1 MKLTAKDLLKLKII
15 DEIIPEP
22 LGGAHRDPDNIANDI
37 TTTTTISTAPS
48 TTSENSSESTTTTSA
63 TIQYTFDVEKM
74 SPFTG
79 KELPPETWLNR
90 PRRVIAFK
98 IDNNINARPQ
108 SGLQE
113 ADAVHE
119 ILVEGG
125 MTRFLAFF
133 YDNTSKYLGPIRSA
147 RPTDPTVVRP
157 YGGTLV
163 VSGATAGLIPS
174 IRELGV
180 PVLEEQNSPVM
191 FRISNRKAPH
201 NLYADTELVRERIEE
216 RGFYFLQPGP
226 GPLYPFGL
234 NQNNWVEG
242 ADRVTVKYSEF
253 TTVIWKLDGKKYS
266 RFIIDKYSENKEAVA
281 HNFISQDGNYTDI
294 LQTET
299 IVVLQGPIYKDQAT
313 TLPSVLTVGVGNAYV
328 FNNDKYIQG
337 TWRRGDI
344 NEPFVLTDLNGD
356 DIQVPPSTQWVHIL
370 PNEGEILIDN

>member
-1 MKLTAKDLLKLKII
+1 MKKFTILVIALVFVACSTTS
-15 DEIIPEP
+15 EEP
-22 LGGAHRDPDNIANDI
+22 VAVD
-37 TTTTTISTAPS
+37 TTTTTEASV
-48 TTSENSSESTTTTSA
+48 TTTQQSDESTTTTEP
-63 TIQYTFDVEKM
+63 TIKYVFDVEKM

-79 KELPPETWLNR
+79 KELPPETWLKR
-90 PRRVIAFK
+90 PKRVIAFK
-98 IDNNINARPQ
+98 IDNNIKARPQ

-147 RPTDPTVVRP
+147 RPTDPTMVRP

-180 PVLEEQNSPVM
+180 PVLEEQSSPVM
-191 FRISNRKAPH
+191 FRISSRNAPH
-201 NLYADTELVRERIEE
+201 NLYADTELVRQRIDE

-234 NQNNWVEG
+234 NQNNWNDG
-242 ADRVTVKYSEF
+242 ADKITIKYSEF
-253 TTVIWKLDGKKYS
+253 TTVIWKLDGDKYS
-266 RFIIDKYSENKEAVA
+266 RFIIDKYSDNKEATA

-294 LQTET
+294 LKTET
-299 IVVLQGPIYKDQAT
+299 IVVIQGPLYKDKAT

-328 FNNDKYIQG
+328 FNQGKYIEG
-337 TWRRGDI
+337 SWRRGDI
-344 NEPFVLTDLNGD
+344 TEPFVLTDINGN
-356 DIQVPPSTQWVHIL
+356 DIEVPPSTQWVHIL
-370 PNEGEILIDN
+370 PNEGLVSIDN

>member
-1 MKLTAKDLLKLKII
+1 MKKFTILMISIVFVACS
-15 DEIIPEP
+15 
-22 LGGAHRDPDNIANDI
+22 
-37 TTTTTISTAPS
+37 TTTEEPIIVDTTSTTEAPVTTIQQ
-48 TTSENSSESTTTTSA
+48 SEESTTTTEPS
-63 TIQYTFDVEKM
+63 IEYVFDVDKM

-79 KELPPETWLNR
+79 KELSPETWLKR
-90 PRRVIAFK
+90 PKRVIAFK

-147 RPTDPTVVRP
+147 RPTDPTMVRP

-163 VSGATAGLIPS
+163 VSGATTGLIPS

-180 PVLEEQNSPVM
+180 PVLEEQSNPEM
-191 FRISNRKAPH
+191 FRISSRNAPH
-201 NLYADTELVRERIEE
+201 NLYADTELVRQKIED
-216 RGFYFLQPGP
+216 RGFFFLQPGP

-234 NQNNWVEG
+234 NQNNWSNG
-242 ADRVTVKYSEF
+242 ADKITIKYSEF
-253 TTVIWKLDGKKYS
+253 TTVIWKLDGEKYS
-266 RFIIDKYSENKEAVA
+266 RFIIDNYSNNKDATA

-294 LQTET
+294 LKTET
-299 IVVLQGPIYKDQAT
+299 VVVIQGPLYKDKAT

-328 FNNDKYIQG
+328 FNQGKYIEG
-337 TWRRGDI
+337 SWRRGDI
-344 NEPFVLTDLNGD
+344 SEPFVLTDSDGN
-356 DIQVPPSTQWVHIL
+356 DIEVPPSTQWVHIL
-370 PNEGEILIDN
+370 PNEGIVSVDN

>member
-1 MKLTAKDLLKLKII
+1 MKKFTILM
-15 DEIIPEP
+15 
-22 LGGAHRDPDNIANDI
+22 IALVFI
-37 TTTTTISTAPS
+37 ACSTTTEESITVDTTS
-48 TTSENSSESTTTTSA
+48 TTETPVTTTKQTEESTTTTEP
-63 TIQYTFDVEKM
+63 TIEYVFDVDKM

-79 KELPPETWLNR
+79 KELPPETWLKR
-90 PRRVIAFK
+90 PKRVIAFK

-147 RPTDPTVVRP
+147 RPTDPTMVRP

-180 PVLEEQNSPVM
+180 PVLEEQSSPVM
-191 FRISNRKAPH
+191 FRISTRNAPH
-201 NLYADTELVRERIEE
+201 NLYADTELVRQTINS

-234 NQNNWVEG
+234 NQNNWSDG
-242 ADRVTVKYSEF
+242 ANKITIKYSEF
-253 TTVIWKLDGKKYS
+253 TSVIWKLDGDKYS
-266 RFIIDKYSENKEAVA
+266 RFIIDNYSENKEATA
-281 HNFISQDGNYTDI
+281 HNFISQDGNYSDI
-294 LQTET
+294 LKTET
-299 IVVLQGPIYKDQAT
+299 IVVIQGPLYKDKAT
-313 TLPSVLTVGVGNAYV
+313 TLPSVLTVGVGNVYV
-328 FNNDKYIQG
+328 FNQGKYIEG

-344 NEPFVLTDLNGD
+344 TDSFVLSDMNGNE
-356 DIQVPPSTQWVHIL
+356 IEVPPSSQWVHVL
-370 PNEGEILIDN
+370 PNEGEVTINN

>member
-1 MKLTAKDLLKLKII
+1 MKKILSLFLLFLLVACGSS
-15 DEIIPEP
+15 D
-22 LGGAHRDPDNIANDI
+22 GDNIANDV
-37 TTTTTISTAPS
+37 TTTTTTSNTPS
-48 TTSENSSESTTTTSA
+48 TTSVNSNESTTTTAA
-63 TIQYTFDVEKM
+63 TIKYIFDVEKM

-79 KELPPETWLNR
+79 KELPPETWLKR

-98 IDNNINARPQ
+98 IDNNANARPQ

-133 YDNTSKYLGPIRSA
+133 YDNESNYLGPIRSA
-147 RPTDPTVVRP
+147 RPTDPTMVRP

-174 IRELGV
+174 IRALEV
-180 PVLEEQNSPVM
+180 PVLEEQNTPVM
-191 FRISNRKAPH
+191 FRITSRNAPH

-226 GPLYPFGL
+226 GPLYPFGF
-234 NQNNWVEG
+234 NQNNWSEG
-242 ADRVTVKYSEF
+242 AGKITIQYSEF
-253 TTVIWKLDGKKYS
+253 TSVIWKLDGERYS
-266 RFIIDKYSENKEAVA
+266 RFILDKYSKNKEAVA

-294 LQTET
+294 LKTET
-299 IVVLQGPIYKDQAT
+299 IVVIQGPFYKDEAT

-328 FNNDKYIQG
+328 FNQGKYIQG

-344 NEPFVLTDLNGD
+344 SEPFVLTDSNGN

-370 PNEGEILIDN
+370 PNDGLVSIDN

>member
-1 MKLTAKDLLKLKII
+1 MKKILSLIFIIVLVACSSTEDSNSVSDL
-15 DEIIPEP
+15 E
-22 LGGAHRDPDNIANDI
+22 
-37 TTTTTISTAPS
+37 TTTTTSIASPTTSTVSGEPS
-48 TTSENSSESTTTTSA
+48 TTLEP
-63 TIQYTFDVEKM
+63 TIEYIFDVERM

-79 KELPPETWLNR
+79 KELPPETWLKR
-90 PRRVIAFK
+90 PKRVIAFK

-108 SGLQE
+108 SGIQE

-147 RPTDPTVVRP
+147 RPTDPTVIRP

-174 IRELGV
+174 IRDLGV

-201 NLYADTELVRERIEE
+201 NLYTDTELVRERIEE

-226 GPLYPFGL
+226 GPLYSFGL
-234 NQNNWVEG
+234 NQNNWIEG
-242 ADRVTVKYSEF
+242 ADKITVKYSES
-253 TTVIWKLDGKKYS
+253 TTVIWKLDGEKYS
-266 RFIIDKYSENKEAVA
+266 RFIIDKYSENDEAVA

-299 IVVLQGPIYKDQAT
+299 IVVLQGPLYKDPAT
-313 TLPSVLTVGVGNAYV
+313 TLPSVLTVGVGNAYI
-328 FNNDKYIQG
+328 FNNDRYVEG

-344 NEPFVLTDLNGD
+344 IDQFILTDLNGD
-356 DIQVPPSTQWVHIL
+356 EIQVPPSTQWVHIL
-370 PNEGEILIDN
+370 PNEGEIIIDN

>member
-1 MKLTAKDLLKLKII
+1 MKKAFVSFLLITLVACGNSS
-15 DEIIPEP
+15 DDSQVNDVSVEQ
-22 LGGAHRDPDNIANDI
+22 DNNVTTTTSVDVED
-37 TTTTTISTAPS
+37 TTTTTNPIISY
-48 TTSENSSESTTTTSA
+48 
-63 TIQYTFDVEKM
+63 IFDGEKM

-79 KELPPETWLNR
+79 KELPPETWLKR

-125 MTRFLAFF
+125 MTRFLAF
-133 YDNTSKYLGPIRSA
+133 YLDNTSKYLGPIRSA
-147 RPTDPTVVRP
+147 RPTDPTMVRP

-174 IRELGV
+174 IRDLGV
-180 PVLEEQNSPVM
+180 PVLEEQSTPAM
-191 FRISNRKAPH
+191 FRISTRNAPH

-226 GPLYPFGL
+226 QPIYTFGL
-234 NQNNWVEG
+234 NQNNWTDG
-242 ADRVTVKYSEF
+242 AEKVTVKYSDF
-253 TTVIWKLDGKKYS
+253 TTVIWKRDNDKYS
-266 RFIIDKYSENKEAVA
+266 RFIIDNYSDNKEAVA
-281 HNFISQDGNYTDI
+281 HNFITQDGNYSDI

-299 IVVLQGPIYKDQAT
+299 IVVLQGPLYKDPAT
-313 TLPSVLTVGVGNAYV
+313 TLPSVLTVGVGAAYV
-328 FNNDKYIQG
+328 INNGSFIEG

-344 NEPFVLTDLNGD
+344 AEGFVLNDLNGIE
-356 DIQVPPSTQWVHIL
+356 IQIPPSTQWVHIL
-370 PNEGEILIDN
+370 PNEGTVTIDK

>member
-1 MKLTAKDLLKLKII
+1 M
-15 DEIIPEP
+15 
-22 LGGAHRDPDNIANDI
+22 IALVFVACSTTSEESIAVD
-37 TTTTTISTAPS
+37 TTTTTEAPA
-48 TTSENSSESTTTTSA
+48 TTIQQTDESTTTTEP
-63 TIQYTFDVEKM
+63 TIEYVFDVEKM

-79 KELPPETWLNR
+79 KELPPETWLKR
-90 PRRVIAFK
+90 PKRVIAFK
-98 IDNNINARPQ
+98 IDNNIKARPQ

-147 RPTDPTVVRP
+147 RPTDPTMVRP

-180 PVLEEQNSPVM
+180 PVLEEQSSPVM
-191 FRISNRKAPH
+191 FRISSRNAPH
-201 NLYADTELVRERIEE
+201 NLYADTELVRQRIED

-234 NQNNWVEG
+234 NQNNWNDG
-242 ADRVTVKYSEF
+242 ADKITIKYSEF
-253 TTVIWKLDGKKYS
+253 TTVIWKLDGDKYS
-266 RFIIDKYSENKEAVA
+266 RFIIDKYSDNKEATA

-294 LQTET
+294 LKTET
-299 IVVLQGPIYKDQAT
+299 IVVIQGPLYKDKAT

-328 FNNDKYIQG
+328 INQGKYIEG
-337 TWRRGDI
+337 SWRRGDI
-344 NEPFVLTDLNGD
+344 TEPFVLTDINGN
-356 DIQVPPSTQWVHIL
+356 DIEVPPSTQWVHIL
-370 PNEGEILIDN
+370 PNEGLVSIDN

>member
-1 MKLTAKDLLKLKII
+1 MNRFTILFLALVLVSCGATT
-15 DEIIPEP
+15 DESTVV
-22 LGGAHRDPDNIANDI
+22 D
-37 TTTTTISTAPS
+37 TTTTSLVTPTTIS
-48 TTSENSSESTTTTSA
+48 SEPKESTTTTEANIS
-63 TIQYTFDVEKM
+63 YVFDVEKM

-79 KELPPETWLNR
+79 EELLPETWLKR
-90 PRRVIAFK
+90 PRRVVAFK

-174 IRELGV
+174 IRDLGV
-180 PVLEEQNSPVM
+180 PVLEEQSSPTM
-191 FRISNRKAPH
+191 FRISSRNAPH

-234 NQNNWVEG
+234 NQNNWIDG
-242 ADRVTVKYSEF
+242 ADKITIKYSEF
-253 TTVIWKLDGKKYS
+253 TTVIWKLDDNKYS
-266 RFIIDKYSENKEAVA
+266 RFIIDGYSNDKDAVA
-281 HNFISQDGNYTDI
+281 HNFITQDGNYTDI

-299 IVVLQGPIYKDQAT
+299 VVVLQGPIYKDPAT

-328 FNNDKYIQG
+328 FNKGQYIEG

-344 NEPFVLTDLNGD
+344 SDSFVLSDINGD
-356 DIQVPPSTQWVHIL
+356 NIEVPPSTQWVHIL

>member
-1 MKLTAKDLLKLKII
+1 MTALVFVACSTTS
-15 DEIIPEP
+15 E
-22 LGGAHRDPDNIANDI
+22 DPVAVD
-37 TTTTTISTAPS
+37 TTTTTEAPS
-48 TTSENSSESTTTTSA
+48 TTVQQAEESTTTTDP
-63 TIQYTFDVEKM
+63 TIEYVFDVEKM

-79 KELPPETWLNR
+79 KELPPETWLKR
-90 PRRVIAFK
+90 PKRVIAFK
-98 IDNNINARPQ
+98 IDNNIKARPQ

-147 RPTDPTVVRP
+147 RPTDPTMVRP

-180 PVLEEQNSPVM
+180 PVLEEQSSPVM
-191 FRISNRKAPH
+191 FRISSRNAPH
-201 NLYADTELVRERIEE
+201 NLYADTELVRQRIED

-234 NQNNWVEG
+234 NQNNWNDG
-242 ADRVTVKYSEF
+242 ADKITIKYSEF
-253 TTVIWKLDGKKYS
+253 TTVIWKLDGDKYS
-266 RFIIDKYSENKEAVA
+266 RFIIDNYSDNKEATA

-294 LQTET
+294 LKTET
-299 IVVLQGPIYKDQAT
+299 IVVIQGPLYKDKAT

-328 FNNDKYIQG
+328 FNQGKYIEG
-337 TWRRGDI
+337 SWRRGDI
-344 NEPFVLTDLNGD
+344 TEPFVLTDINGN
-356 DIQVPPSTQWVHIL
+356 DIEVPPSTQWVHIL
-370 PNEGEILIDN
+370 PNEGLVSVDN

>member
-1 MKLTAKDLLKLKII
+1 M
-15 DEIIPEP
+15 
-22 LGGAHRDPDNIANDI
+22 IALVFVACSTTSEETIAVD
-37 TTTTTISTAPS
+37 TTTTTEAPA
-48 TTSENSSESTTTTSA
+48 TTVQQTDESTTTTEP
-63 TIQYTFDVEKM
+63 TIEFVFDVEKM

-79 KELPPETWLNR
+79 KELPPETWLKR
-90 PRRVIAFK
+90 PKRVIAFK
-98 IDNNINARPQ
+98 IDNNIKARPQ

-147 RPTDPTVVRP
+147 RPTDPTMVRP

-180 PVLEEQNSPVM
+180 PVLEEQSSPVM
-191 FRISNRKAPH
+191 FRISSRNAPH
-201 NLYADTELVRERIEE
+201 NLYADTELVRQRIED

-234 NQNNWVEG
+234 NQNNWNDG
-242 ADRVTVKYSEF
+242 ADKITIKYSEF
-253 TTVIWKLDGKKYS
+253 TTVIWKLDGDKYS
-266 RFIIDKYSENKEAVA
+266 RFIIDNYSDNKEATA

-294 LQTET
+294 LKTET
-299 IVVLQGPIYKDQAT
+299 IVVIQGPLYKDKAT

-328 FNNDKYIQG
+328 INQGKYIEG
-337 TWRRGDI
+337 SWRRGDI
-344 NEPFVLTDLNGD
+344 TEPFVLTDINGN
-356 DIQVPPSTQWVHIL
+356 DIEVPPSTQWVHIL
-370 PNEGEILIDN
+370 PNEGLVSIDN

>member
-1 MKLTAKDLLKLKII
+1 MKKFTILVIALVFVACSTTS
-15 DEIIPEP
+15 EEP
-22 LGGAHRDPDNIANDI
+22 IAVD
-37 TTTTTISTAPS
+37 TTTTTEASV
-48 TTSENSSESTTTTSA
+48 TTIQQSDESTTTTEP
-63 TIQYTFDVEKM
+63 TIEYVFDVEKM

-79 KELPPETWLNR
+79 KELPPETWLKR
-90 PRRVIAFK
+90 PKRVIAFK
-98 IDNNINARPQ
+98 IDNNIKARPQ

-147 RPTDPTVVRP
+147 RPTDPTMIRP

-180 PVLEEQNSPVM
+180 PVLEEQSSPVM
-191 FRISNRKAPH
+191 FRISSRNAPH
-201 NLYADTELVRERIEE
+201 NLYADTELVRQRIED

-234 NQNNWVEG
+234 NQNNWNDG
-242 ADRVTVKYSEF
+242 ADKITIKYSEF
-253 TTVIWKLDGKKYS
+253 TTVIWKLDGDKYS
-266 RFIIDKYSENKEAVA
+266 RFIIDNYSDNKEATA
-281 HNFISQDGNYTDI
+281 HNFITQDGNYTDI
-294 LQTET
+294 LKTET
-299 IVVLQGPIYKDQAT
+299 IVVIQGPLYKDKAT

-328 FNNDKYIQG
+328 FNQGKYIEG
-337 TWRRGDI
+337 SWRRGDI
-344 NEPFVLTDLNGD
+344 TEPFVLTDINGN

-370 PNEGEILIDN
+370 PNEGLVSVDN

>member
-1 MKLTAKDLLKLKII
+1 MNKILSLFLLIVLVACGSS
-15 DEIIPEP
+15 D
-22 LGGAHRDPDNIANDI
+22 GDNIANDV
-37 TTTTTISTAPS
+37 TTTTTTSNTPS
-48 TTSENSSESTTTTSA
+48 TTTVNSNESTTTTAA
-63 TIQYTFDVEKM
+63 TIQYIFDVEKM

-234 NQNNWVEG
+234 NQNNWVKG

-266 RFIIDKYSENKEAVA
+266 RFIIDKYSEDKEAVA

-328 FNNDKYIQG
+328 FNNDRYIQG

-344 NEPFVLTDLNGD
+344 NEPFILTDLNGD

>member
-1 MKLTAKDLLKLKII
+1 MKKFTILL
-15 DEIIPEP
+15 
-22 LGGAHRDPDNIANDI
+22 IALVFVACSTTSEESIAVD
-37 TTTTTISTAPS
+37 TTTTTEAPA
-48 TTSENSSESTTTTSA
+48 TTIQQADESTTTTEP
-63 TIQYTFDVEKM
+63 TIEYVFDVEKM

-79 KELPPETWLNR
+79 KELPPETWLKR
-90 PRRVIAFK
+90 PKRVIAFK
-98 IDNNINARPQ
+98 IDNNIKARPQ

-147 RPTDPTVVRP
+147 RPTDPTMVRP

-180 PVLEEQNSPVM
+180 PVLEEQSSPVM
-191 FRISNRKAPH
+191 FRISSRNAPH
-201 NLYADTELVRERIEE
+201 NLYADTELVRQRIDD

-234 NQNNWVEG
+234 NQNNWNDG
-242 ADRVTVKYSEF
+242 ADKITIKYSEF
-253 TTVIWKLDGKKYS
+253 TTVIWKLDGDKYS
-266 RFIIDKYSENKEAVA
+266 RFIIDYYSDNKEATA

-294 LQTET
+294 LKTET
-299 IVVLQGPIYKDQAT
+299 IVVLPGPLYKDKAT

-328 FNNDKYIQG
+328 INQGEYIEG
-337 TWRRGDI
+337 SWRRGDI
-344 NEPFVLTDLNGD
+344 TEPFVLTDINGN
-356 DIQVPPSTQWVHIL
+356 DIEVPPSTQWVHIL
-370 PNEGEILIDN
+370 PNDGLVSIDN

>member
-1 MKLTAKDLLKLKII
+1 MKKILSIFLLLVLVSCGSS
-15 DEIIPEP
+15 D
-22 LGGAHRDPDNIANDI
+22 GDNSVNDVI
-37 TTTTTISTAPS
+37 TTTTTSTAPS
-48 TTSENSSESTTTTSA
+48 TTLNNSSESTTTTAA

-191 FRISNRKAPH
+191 FRISNRRAPH

-234 NQNNWVEG
+234 NQNNWVTG
-242 ADRVTVKYSEF
+242 ADKITVKYSDF
-253 TTVIWKLDGKKYS
+253 TTVIWKLDDEKYS
-266 RFIIDKYSENKEAVA
+266 RFIIDKYSDNKEAVA

-344 NEPFVLTDLNGD
+344 NESFVLTDLDGNE
-356 DIQVPPSTQWVHIL
+356 IQVPPSTQWVHIL
-370 PNEGEILIDN
+370 PNEGEILIEN

>member
-1 MKLTAKDLLKLKII
+1 MKKILSLFLLLVLVACGSSDGENSVN
-15 DEIIPEP
+15 DE
-22 LGGAHRDPDNIANDI
+22 I
-37 TTTTTISTAPS
+37 TTTTTSTAPS
-48 TTSENSSESTTTTSA
+48 TTTATTSESPSTTEA

-180 PVLEEQNSPVM
+180 PVLEEQNTPVM

-234 NQNNWVEG
+234 NQNNWVKG

-253 TTVIWKLDGKKYS
+253 TTVIWKLDGEKYS

-328 FNNDKYIQG
+328 FNNDRYIQG

>member
-1 MKLTAKDLLKLKII
+1 MIALVFVACSTTS
-15 DEIIPEP
+15 E
-22 LGGAHRDPDNIANDI
+22 DPVAVD
-37 TTTTTISTAPS
+37 TTTTTEAPS
-48 TTSENSSESTTTTSA
+48 TTVQLAEESTTTTDP
-63 TIQYTFDVEKM
+63 TIEYVFDVEKM

-79 KELPPETWLNR
+79 KELPPETWLKR
-90 PRRVIAFK
+90 PKRVIAFK
-98 IDNNINARPQ
+98 IDNNIKARPQ

-147 RPTDPTVVRP
+147 RPTDPTMVRP

-180 PVLEEQNSPVM
+180 PVLEEQSSPVM
-191 FRISNRKAPH
+191 FRISSRNAPH
-201 NLYADTELVRERIEE
+201 NLYADTELVRQRIED
-216 RGFYFLQPGP
+216 RGYYFLQPGP

-234 NQNNWVEG
+234 NQNNWNDG
-242 ADRVTVKYSEF
+242 ADKITIKYSEF
-253 TTVIWKLDGKKYS
+253 TTVIWKLDGDKYS
-266 RFIIDKYSENKEAVA
+266 RFIIDNYSDNKEATA

-294 LQTET
+294 LKTET
-299 IVVLQGPIYKDQAT
+299 IVVIQGPLYKDKAT

-328 FNNDKYIQG
+328 FNQGKYIEG
-337 TWRRGDI
+337 SWRRGDI
-344 NEPFVLTDLNGD
+344 TEPFVLTDINGN
-356 DIQVPPSTQWVHIL
+356 DIEVPPSTQWVHIL
-370 PNEGEILIDN
+370 PNEGLVSVDN

>member
-1 MKLTAKDLLKLKII
+1 MIALVFVACSTTS
-15 DEIIPEP
+15 DEPV
-22 LGGAHRDPDNIANDI
+22 AVD
-37 TTTTTISTAPS
+37 TTTTTEASV
-48 TTSENSSESTTTTSA
+48 TTTQQSDESTTTTEP
-63 TIQYTFDVEKM
+63 TIKYVFDVEKM

-79 KELPPETWLNR
+79 KELPPETWLKR
-90 PRRVIAFK
+90 PKRVIAFK
-98 IDNNINARPQ
+98 IDNNIKARPQ

-147 RPTDPTVVRP
+147 RPTDPTMVRP

-180 PVLEEQNSPVM
+180 PVLEEQSSPVM
-191 FRISNRKAPH
+191 FRISSRNAPH
-201 NLYADTELVRERIEE
+201 NLYADTELVRQRIED

-234 NQNNWVEG
+234 NQNNWNDG
-242 ADRVTVKYSEF
+242 ADKITIKYSEF
-253 TTVIWKLDGKKYS
+253 TTVIWKLDGDKYS
-266 RFIIDKYSENKEAVA
+266 RFIIDNYSDNKEATA

-294 LQTET
+294 LKTET
-299 IVVLQGPIYKDQAT
+299 IVVIQGPLYKDKAT

-328 FNNDKYIQG
+328 INQGKYIEG
-337 TWRRGDI
+337 SWRRGDI
-344 NEPFVLTDLNGD
+344 TEPFVLTDINGN
-356 DIQVPPSTQWVHIL
+356 DIEVPPSTQWVHIL
-370 PNEGEILIDN
+370 PNEGLVSIDN

>member
-1 MKLTAKDLLKLKII
+1 MKKILSLILLLVLVACGSS
-15 DEIIPEP
+15 D
-22 LGGAHRDPDNIANDI
+22 GDDSAND
-37 TTTTTISTAPS
+37 TTTTTTTSTSPS
-48 TTSENSSESTTTTSA
+48 TTSANSSESTTTTAA

-180 PVLEEQNSPVM
+180 PVLEEQNSPIM

-234 NQNNWVEG
+234 NQNNWVNG
-242 ADRVTVKYSEF
+242 ADKITVKYSDF
-253 TTVIWKLDGKKYS
+253 TTVIWKLDGEKYS

-281 HNFISQDGNYTDI
+281 HNFVSQDGNYTNI

-344 NEPFVLTDLNGD
+344 NEPFVLTDLEGNE
-356 DIQVPPSTQWVHIL
+356 IQVPPSTQWVHIL
-370 PNEGEILIDN
+370 PNEGEILIEN